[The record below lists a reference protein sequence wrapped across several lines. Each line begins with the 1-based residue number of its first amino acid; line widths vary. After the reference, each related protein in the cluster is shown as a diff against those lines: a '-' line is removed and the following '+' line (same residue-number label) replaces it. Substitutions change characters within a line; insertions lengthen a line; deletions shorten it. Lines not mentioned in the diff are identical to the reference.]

1 MHTRTIEKWRHDHVF
16 LGADHRRNERRT
28 WAVIALTASMM
39 VAEIVAGIVFGSM
52 ALLADG
58 IHMATH
64 AGALIIAALAYLY
77 ARRHAHDR
85 RFGFGTAKVGD
96 LAGFA
101 SAVILAMFALMIGY
115 ESLVRLAA
123 PVPIRFNEA
132 IAVAV
137 LGLVVNLLSAWLL
150 HQGED
155 HGQHHHGH
163 EPHAHSHDNED
174 AVHIHHTPN
183 RRDHNLRSAYFH
195 VLADALTSVL
205 AIAGLL
211 AGRSYGWVWMDPL
224 MGIVGAIVIARWS
237 WGLLRDAGAVL
248 LDIVPDE
255 ALSERIRKRLETNGD
270 RIVDLHLWRIG
281 PGHMAAIV
289 AVVTDRPQPPDS
301 YKAKLSGVGP
311 LSHVSIEVHP
321 CQHERLAA

>member
-1 MHTRTIEKWRHDHVF
+1 MHTRSIEKWRHDHVF

-39 VAEIVAGIVFGSM
+39 VAEIVAGTVFGSM

-115 ESLVRLAA
+115 ELLVRLAA

-163 EPHAHSHDNED
+163 EPHAYLHDNED
-174 AVHIHHTPN
+174 AVPSITLPTGATTISVP
-183 RRDHNLRSAYFH
+183 RISTSWPMLSPRCLQSRGCSPGARTGGSGWTRSWA
-195 VLADALTSVL
+195 S
-205 AIAGLL
+205 
-211 AGRSYGWVWMDPL
+211 
-224 MGIVGAIVIARWS
+224 
-237 WGLLRDAGAVL
+237 
-248 LDIVPDE
+248 
-255 ALSERIRKRLETNGD
+255 SER
-270 RIVDLHLWRIG
+270 
-281 PGHMAAIV
+281 
-289 AVVTDRPQPPDS
+289 S
-301 YKAKLSGVGP
+301 
-311 LSHVSIEVHP
+311 
-321 CQHERLAA
+321 

>member
-1 MHTRTIEKWRHDHVF
+1 
-16 LGADHRRNERRT
+16 
-28 WAVIALTASMM
+28 
-39 VAEIVAGIVFGSM
+39 
-52 ALLADG
+52 
-58 IHMATH
+58 
-64 AGALIIAALAYLY
+64 
-77 ARRHAHDR
+77 
-85 RFGFGTAKVGD
+85 
-96 LAGFA
+96 
-101 SAVILAMFALMIGY
+101 
-115 ESLVRLAA
+115 
-123 PVPIRFNEA
+123 
-132 IAVAV
+132 VAV

-155 HGQHHHGH
+155 HDHHHYGH
-163 EPHAHSHDNED
+163 QPHVHLHDH
-174 AVHIHHTPN
+174 AGHIHHTPN

-237 WGLLRDAGAVL
+237 WGLLRDSGAVL

-255 ALSERIRKRLETNGD
+255 ALSERIRERLETNGD
-270 RIVDLHLWRIG
+270 RIVDLHLWRVG

-289 AVVTDRPQPPDS
+289 AVVTDRPQPPDM

-311 LSHVSIEVHP
+311 LSHLSIEVHP

>member
-1 MHTRTIEKWRHDHVF
+1 MHTHSVEKWQHDHVF

-28 WAVIALTASMM
+28 WAVIALTTTMM
-39 VAEIVAGIVFGSM
+39 VAEIVAGTVFGSM

-58 IHMATH
+58 LHMATH

-77 ARRHAHDR
+77 ARRHAHDP
-85 RFGFGTAKVGD
+85 RFGFGTAKLGD

-115 ESLVRLAA
+115 ESLLRLAA
-123 PVPIRFNEA
+123 PVPIRFNQA

-155 HGQHHHGH
+155 QDHHHHGH
-163 EPHAHSHDNED
+163 QPHVHLHDHGDAGHSH
-174 AVHIHHTPN
+174 HTSD

-224 MGIVGAIVIARWS
+224 VGIVGAIVIARWS

-248 LDIVPDE
+248 LDTVPDQ
-255 ALSERIRKRLETNGD
+255 ALSERIRERLETNGD
-270 RIVDLHLWRIG
+270 RIVDLHLWRVG

-289 AVVTDRPQPPDS
+289 AVVTDRPQPPDD

-311 LSHVSIEVHP
+311 LSHVSVEVHP
-321 CQHERLAA
+321 CRHERLAA

>member
-1 MHTRTIEKWRHDHVF
+1 
-16 LGADHRRNERRT
+16 
-28 WAVIALTASMM
+28 
-39 VAEIVAGIVFGSM
+39 M

-64 AGALIIAALAYLY
+64 AGALTIAALAYVY
-77 ARRHAHDR
+77 ARRHADDR

-115 ESLVRLAA
+115 ESLLRLTA
-123 PVPIRFNEA
+123 PVPIRFDEA
-132 IAVAV
+132 IAVAMM
-137 LGLVVNLLSAWLL
+137 GLVVNLLSAWLL
-150 HQGED
+150 HQGEG
-155 HGQHHHGH
+155 HGHHGHHHHGH
-163 EPHAHSHDNED
+163 EHDHNDARHAL
-174 AVHIHHTPN
+174 HHAPD

-248 LDIVPDE
+248 LDTR
-255 ALSERIRKRLETNGD
+255 AR
-270 RIVDLHLWRIG
+270 
-281 PGHMAAIV
+281 
-289 AVVTDRPQPPDS
+289 
-301 YKAKLSGVGP
+301 
-311 LSHVSIEVHP
+311 
-321 CQHERLAA
+321 